1 MFYTRNNDTNQIITD
16 SDIGSHHAEQYVLKV
31 RDLPTEEKP
40 REKLLAHGPDALS
53 NVELLAV
60 ILGVGTRREEVLTMA
75 SRILKEYGEKAI
87 ADQTDPKKVS
97 ESLGIPVSKASQIV
111 ASFELGRRFY
121 AKRNGKP
128 KILRTP
134 KEVWEITKDMHNL
147 PKEQMVGL
155 YLNSRYMLVHREVV
169 AIGTVDASIV
179 HPREVF
185 RPALEHAASAVILVH
200 NHPSDNAEPSK
211 ADKQITKQLKEAGKL
226 MGIELLDHV
235 IVTESGYR
243 SVV

>member
-1 MFYTRNNDTNQIITD
+1 
-16 SDIGSHHAEQYVLKV
+16 
-31 RDLPTEEKP
+31 
-40 REKLLAHGPDALS
+40 
-53 NVELLAV
+53 
-60 ILGVGTRREEVLTMA
+60 
-75 SRILKEYGEKAI
+75 
-87 ADQTDPKKVS
+87 
-97 ESLGIPVSKASQIV
+97 
-111 ASFELGRRFY
+111 
-121 AKRNGKP
+121 
-128 KILRTP
+128 
-134 KEVWEITKDMHNL
+134 
-147 PKEQMVGL
+147 
-155 YLNSRYMLVHREVV
+155 MLVHREVV

-200 NHPSDNAEPSK
+200 NHPSGNAEPSK